1 MLGGKTPERRLRASG
16 LSIVDFEWVNTIS
29 ELLPKTFTSDIF
41 WSKPLV
47 VNLLKDIIPS
57 KRNQSTDFLSK
68 CIDWFLWLEYWSGTG
83 LRKIIV
89 TSLCANIKYLMS
101 ATRLLILAESL
112 RYERKA

>member
-57 KRNQSTDFLSK
+57 KRNSQLIFWANALTGFYDWSIGLEQVYVKLLSQV
-68 CIDWFLWLEYWSGTG
+68 CVLIS
-83 LRKIIV
+83 
-89 TSLCANIKYLMS
+89 NI
-101 ATRLLILAESL
+101 
-112 RYERKA
+112 